1 VHAAIRARTWQADPV
16 SGAALDTSVTPD
28 VEGLVADWLTL
39 PDVGE
44 ALGLDAVRARQL
56 VRDRVIVAVRRG
68 ERNVLSVPAE
78 FVQGAA
84 ILKGLTGTLTVLADS
99 GFDPNESIRWLYTPD
114 DSLPGTPVAA
124 LVANRGTEVKRR
136 AQASGF

>member
-1 VHAAIRARTWQADPV
+1 V

-28 VEGLVADWLTL
+28 VEALVPAWLTL

-56 VRDRVIVAVRRG
+56 VRDQVVVAVRRG
-68 ERNVLSVPAE
+68 ERNVLSVPADFIQE
-78 FVQGAA
+78 GAV
-84 ILKGLTGTLTVLADS
+84 LKGLTGTLTVLADG
-99 GFDPNESIRWLYTPD
+99 GFDPNECIRWLYTPD